1 MTTFSRIATVLLCL
15 SVTVPVTMF
24 AQSPARTGG
33 AANRGLTADTQRR
46 LTESLAKAETYLRQQ
61 QKPDGMWENHPGIS
75 ALAATALLRQPGK
88 NKTEQLAVAGKT
100 LDNLVKLAKPDG
112 GIYEKTIPHYITA
125 VSTTALVAGGR
136 PQDREVIRKARTY
149 LAENLLDEGEGVG
162 KNEFWY
168 GGMGYGA
175 TTRADGRR
183 ADIISL
189 EYALQAL
196 KDAELPANDAT
207 WQKAIAFLQRT
218 QNNSET
224 NDQKWAANDGGFVYY
239 PGFTYHTDGG
249 TTSYGSATYAGV
261 LSYSWAN
268 VKKED
273 QRVQGVAKWIRDHYT
288 VDENPGMGQKTVYY
302 YYMVFAKALQ
312 AIGEPTIVDARGQ
325 SHNWREELG
334 RKLISLQNPEGYWVN
349 SDPAEMQNNRVLVTT
364 FTMTAIQ
371 AILQ

>member
-1 MTTFSRIATVLLCL
+1 MTTLSRTALFLVCL
-15 SVTVPVTMF
+15 SVTVPLATSPF
-24 AQSPARTGG
+24 AQAQRGG

-46 LTESLAKAETYLRQQ
+46 LMESLNKAEAYLRSQ

-75 ALAATALLRQPGK
+75 ALAATAILKQPGANRDAK
-88 NKTEQLAVAGKT
+88 LAIVGKT
-100 LDNLVKLAKPDG
+100 LDGLAALAKPDG
-112 GIYEKTIPHYITA
+112 GIYDRTIPHYITA
-125 VSTTALVAGGR
+125 VSTSALVAGGR
-136 PQDREVIRKARTY
+136 PQDRELIRKARAY
-149 LAENLLDEGEGVG
+149 LAQNLLDEGEGVN

-168 GGMGYGA
+168 GGMGYGS

-189 EYALQAL
+189 EYALRAMR
-196 KDAELPANDAT
+196 DAELPANDAA

-268 VKKED
+268 VKKDD
-273 QRVQGVAKWIRDHYT
+273 QRVQAVVKWIRDHYT

-312 AIGEPTIVDARGQ
+312 AIGESTIVDARGQ

-334 RKLISLQNPEGYWVN
+334 RKLISLQNPEGFWVN
-349 SDPAEMQNNRVLVTT
+349 TVPDEMQNNRVLVTA
-364 FTMTAIQ
+364 FTMSAIQ